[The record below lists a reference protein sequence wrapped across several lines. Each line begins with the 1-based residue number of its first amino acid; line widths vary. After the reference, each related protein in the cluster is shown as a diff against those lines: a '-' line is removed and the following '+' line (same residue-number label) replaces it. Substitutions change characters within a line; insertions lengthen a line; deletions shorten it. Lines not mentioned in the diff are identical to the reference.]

1 MSDRLARLRPAE
13 GAVHP
18 RKRVGR
24 GIGSGSGKTAGRGT
38 KGQNARGSVRPGF
51 EGGQTPLARRVPRL
65 RGFKPPHRKEF
76 AIVNLAQLKVF
87 EENAHVTPEVLIE
100 RGIIRDVK
108 DGLKVLGNGELPHA
122 LTVSAHKFSAAAQE
136 KIQAAGGTAEVI
148 PVQRGR
154 GQPEADAEE
163 GR

>member
-1 MSDRLARLRPAE
+1 MSDYLSRLRPAE

-38 KGQNARGSVRPGF
+38 KGQKARGTVRPGF

-65 RGFKPPHRKEF
+65 RGFKPHRRKEY
-76 AIVNLAQLKVF
+76 AIANVAQLMVF
-87 EENAHVTPEVLIE
+87 EENAEVTPEALID
-100 RGIIRDVK
+100 RQIISEIK
-108 DGLKVLGNGELPHA
+108 DGVKILGDGELTRP
-122 LTVSAHKFSAAAQE
+122 LVVRAHKFSAAAEE
-136 KIQAAGGTAEVI
+136 KIRQAGGTVEVI

-154 GQPEADAEE
+154 GQPKAEAAAQ
-163 GR
+163 